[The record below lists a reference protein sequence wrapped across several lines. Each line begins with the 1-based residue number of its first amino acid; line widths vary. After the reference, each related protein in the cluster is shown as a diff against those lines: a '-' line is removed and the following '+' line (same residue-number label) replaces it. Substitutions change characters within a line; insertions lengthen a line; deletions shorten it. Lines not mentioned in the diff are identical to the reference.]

1 MTLEDVESLRKRIKA
16 LIFFRAIFISLLLG
30 SSFFLSGLHG
40 FTSVFIL
47 SRLIISVYILTIIY
61 SVLLFRIR
69 NLVVFAY
76 IQLILDVIFTM
87 ALIVITGGIESWFS
101 FSLIL
106 VVISSSI
113 VLNKWAGYFIA
124 SLSSLLYISLAIN
137 EVYNFLPSL
146 TFDTG
151 EEKNYLYKVFVHII
165 SFYLTAYLSGYLSSR
180 LEKTVKKLEEK
191 DFDFRDLE
199 FFNKEVIDNMHS
211 GLITTDI
218 WGKVLIFNRAAEK
231 ITAVKKEAI
240 IGQKIDSILPFFVF
254 PFSEGR
260 KEHSITI
267 EGTQKIIGLG
277 ISTLRTIDDKIKGYI
292 IIFQDLTEKKQLE
305 AEMKQ
310 KEKWAAIGELSSSI
324 AHEIRNPLASLK
336 SSIEILREDLVPKDH
351 KERLM
356 EIALKEMER
365 LNRIISDFLAYSRP
379 SKLEM
384 KSIDIH
390 EILDET
396 VEFLKNVEHNKDN
409 NIKIEK
415 LYSGMLQV
423 NVDPEKIKQVFW
435 NLGLNALD
443 AMPTGGKLVISTE
456 HSNGFIHIHFKDS
469 GIGIQEKDIEKIF
482 YPFFTTKEH
491 GTGLGLAIAY
501 RIIDE
506 HKGKIKVKS
515 SVGLGTDFEIILTD
529 VDEKA

>member
-1 MTLEDVESLRKRIKA
+1 MTLEDVESLRKRINA

-69 NLVVFAY
+69 NLAVFAY

-87 ALIVITGGIESWFS
+87 ALIVITGGIASWFS
-101 FSLIL
+101 FALIL

-113 VLNKWAGYFIA
+113 VLNKRAGYFIA
-124 SLSSLLYISLAIN
+124 TLSSLLYMTVAIN

-146 TFDTG
+146 TFNTE

-180 LEKTVKKLEEK
+180 LEKTAKKLEEK

-218 WGKVLIFNRAAEK
+218 RGKVLIFNRAAEK

-260 KEHSITI
+260 KEYSIMI

-277 ISTLRTIDDKIKGYI
+277 ISTLKTIDDKIKGYI

-365 LNRIISDFLAYSRP
+365 LNRIISDFLIYSRP

-384 KSIDIH
+384 KRIDIH

-396 VEFLKNVEHNKDN
+396 IEFLKNMEPNKDN
-409 NIKIEK
+409 IKIVK
-415 LYSGMLQV
+415 HYSRALQV
-423 NVDPEKIKQVFW
+423 NVDPEKMKQVFW

-443 AMPTGGKLVISTE
+443 AMPMEGKLVISTE

-469 GIGIQEKDIEKIF
+469 GMGIQEKDIEKIF

-506 HKGKIKVKS
+506 HKGKIKVES